1 MSKEAL
7 GKPDENRADLSEE
20 CLVLAKIKFGRT
32 RK

>member
-7 GKPDENRADLSEE
+7 GKADENRADSEE

-32 RK
+32 GK